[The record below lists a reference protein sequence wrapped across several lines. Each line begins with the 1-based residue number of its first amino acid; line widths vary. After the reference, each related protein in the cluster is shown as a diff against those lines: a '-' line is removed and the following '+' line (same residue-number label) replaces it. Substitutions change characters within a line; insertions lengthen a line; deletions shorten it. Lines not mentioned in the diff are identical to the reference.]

1 MFLSPRNGVA
11 VSAVRSNPLQN
22 HLSAR
27 RCGTLPSARQES
39 DELEEPENYTRRPA
53 ASVWA
58 LPRNFISCV
67 VVRRQPVRYA
77 AGLHVSLVKLSTGT
91 ARAPIFAPSTCL

>member
-39 DELEEPENYTRRPA
+39 DELEEPKLHPPACCVCLGSPPEFHFMRRCA
-53 ASVWA
+53 A
-58 LPRNFISCV
+58 
-67 VVRRQPVRYA
+67 A
-77 AGLHVSLVKLSTGT
+77 AGPVCGWATRVSL
-91 ARAPIFAPSTCL
+91 